1 MSEIPIDAR
10 ILREQFLADQREQEA
25 RKAMEKGGP
34 RGRNSYED
42 IRKPMRAKEV
52 QRYARSLGFSIEEGR
67 GRHGVHIV
75 APNGSE
81 CPLPVH
87 GGGKTLA
94 TGTQR
99 SIVNFIQQ
107 NGIYQT

>member
-1 MSEIPIDAR
+1 MSEIPIEVKN
-10 ILREQFLADQREQEA
+10 LMKEFLASQKEQEA
-25 RKAMEKGGP
+25 KKALEKQRTSVG
-34 RGRNSYED
+34 EVD
-42 IRKPMRAKEV
+42 LLVRKPMKPQEV
-52 QRYARSLGFSIEEGR
+52 IRYAREFGFSVDSG

-75 APNGSE
+75 APNGSA

-99 SIVNFIQQ
+99 SIVSFIQQ
-107 NGIYQT
+107 NGVYRS